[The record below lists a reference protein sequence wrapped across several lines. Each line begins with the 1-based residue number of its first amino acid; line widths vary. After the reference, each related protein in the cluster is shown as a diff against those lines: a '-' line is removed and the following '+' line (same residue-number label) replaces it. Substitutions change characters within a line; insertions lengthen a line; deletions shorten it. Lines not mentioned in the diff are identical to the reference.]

1 MTIGLAW
8 SLVTLGTVD
17 GRQYSPRSERR
28 LLGVLFG
35 DNGYGYQPLAQPL
48 IVIML

>member
-8 SLVTLGTVD
+8 SLVTLGTC
-17 GRQYSPRSERR
+17 QHSPCSVRR
-28 LLGVLFG
+28 LFGKLFG
-35 DNGYGYQPLAQPL
+35 DNGYCYRPLAQPL